1 MFRKR
6 KELAPGIPK
15 MAPGWEK
22 ILRGDSSL
30 ASAQRMYRHM
40 FALMPSP
47 WRCKFCNAP
56 FSGPHAGKL
65 KWLGFSPSAKNPH
78 ICARCVEWAPKGGA
92 VVPVSVLFADVRGYT
107 RMTEGLSP
115 DEVPELMNRFYET
128 ASSALLAHEALL
140 GQVEGDNVMALFVP
154 GLAGKEYRKQ
164 SVEAGRKLL
173 GAVGPGSEL
182 GLEIGVGIAS
192 GEEFVGNVGGGGYKD
207 FTALGDVTNTSARL
221 TAKAESGEILIDSE
235 TYGAVADGY
244 PDAERRSLELKGK
257 QAAVETFVILAAAG
271 E

>member
-1 MFRKR
+1 MFRR
-6 KELAPGIPK
+6 RQELAPGIPK

-30 ASAQRMYRHM
+30 AVAQRVYRRM

-56 FSGPHAGKL
+56 FSGPYAGKI

-92 VVPVSVLFADVRGYT
+92 VVPLSVLFADVRGYT

-115 DEVPELMNRFYET
+115 EEVPALMNRFYET

-154 GLAGKEYRKQ
+154 GLAGTGYKVKAVQ
-164 SVEAGRKLL
+164 GGLSLL
-173 GAVGPGSEL
+173 EAVGPRSDL
-182 GLEIGVGIAS
+182 RLSIGVGVSS

-207 FTALGDVTNTSARL
+207 FTALGD
-221 TAKAESGEILIDSE
+221 
-235 TYGAVADGY
+235 
-244 PDAERRSLELKGK
+244 
-257 QAAVETFVILAAAG
+257 
-271 E
+271 